1 MSNLSR
7 CCDCSV
13 PYTGYPP
20 VEIWATPDAVVTVVL
35 IYWLRTCRNMSNPWR
50 CCDCSVPNTGY
61 APVEIWA
68 TPDAV
73 VTVVF
78 LILVTHL

>member
-1 MSNLSR
+1 MSNPWR

-13 PYTGYPP
+13 PNTGYPP
-20 VEIWATPDAVVTVVL
+20 VEIWATPDAVVTVVF
-35 IYWLRTCRNMSNPWR
+35 R
-50 CCDCSVPNTGY
+50 NTGY
-61 APVEIWA
+61 PPVEIWA